1 MANNNIGENIIDTTV
16 DATLAN
22 MRNDERQ
29 KQLQQ
34 LIDQNKKI
42 QDAHTK
48 LQQQQYAAG
57 GDLPEGAEA
66 VTIVEEVE
74 VPAEG
79 AQVEQKEPEPKPEPD
94 PFINPNIIYNSFE
107 RPTSYYLLRWLW
119 CGCFEP
125 RYKITTT
132 YVIGEEWHG
141 CCCGGDSGERC
152 CIRVEF

>member
-29 KQLQQ
+29 KQLQE
-34 LIDQNKKI
+34 LINQNKKYKI
-42 QDAHTK
+42 HMPNCSN
-48 LQQQQYAAG
+48 
-57 GDLPEGAEA
+57 LPEGAEP

-74 VPAEG
+74 VQAEG
-79 AQVEQKEPEPKPEPD
+79 AQPEQKKEPESPEPEPD

-152 CIRVEF
+152 CIR